1 MLLLFSLLVG
11 CSDHMVS
18 KVIRRKPEIIVS
30 PSHINFGHLISGQE
44 RENRTFSIINAGDDD
59 LRISSPVLVS
69 GNDRYELQ
77 EVEDE
82 YIIKAGELVELS
94 VEYEPKSFEAN
105 GAYIEI
111 LSNDDNEPSSL
122 ITLEGYGDAPSIQ
135 VTPTIF
141 DYGTI
146 TIGCDN
152 EERVTI
158 KNVGN
163 MPLTV
168 HEISQMVTLP
178 VDIIMELGSLP
189 ESPWVLEPE
198 HEIDFLISYIPTDV
212 GSDSS
217 EVIIFSDDPLNPEV
231 TTGQKG
237 VGDVENWFS
246 QIWVQEEISVLDILW
261 VIDNSG
267 SMNIFQTNLA
277 ANIGIFMNAF
287 ANTGADYRMA
297 VITTDRSSFITVID
311 SNTPNAEAVLSALIM
326 TGVHG
331 SGMEKGI
338 EMAYRSLDHDSAAP
352 GGDFFRDYA
361 KLAVVFVSDEPDHSF
376 PWSTYINFFNTIKPL
391 GDFIPYGVIGDVPG
405 GCIMSSNRSA
415 DPGFGYWDLIDHFGG
430 SWYSI
435 CASDWGVQLQDMAE
449 EMTGRNSFILD
460 EVDPIENTISVRVNG
475 QVSSNW
481 TYDALLNSVIFNQ
494 DHTPLEG
501 QTITIEYAVWGCG
514 E

>member
-77 EVEDE
+77 EVEEE

-135 VTPTIF
+135 VTPAIF

-178 VDIIMELGSLP
+178 VNIIMELGSLP
-189 ESPWVLEPE
+189 PAPWVLEPE

-217 EVIIFSDDPLNPEV
+217 EVIVYSDDPENPEV

-237 VGDVENWFS
+237 IGDVEHWFS
-246 QIWVQEEISVLDILW
+246 QIWIQEEISVLDVLW
-261 VIDNSG
+261 VVDNSG
-267 SMNIFQTNLA
+267 SMNIFQANLA

-297 VITTDRSSFITVID
+297 VITTDRSSFSMVID
-311 SNTPNAEAVLSALIM
+311 SNTINAESILSSLM
-326 TGVHG
+326 VTGIHG

-338 EMAYRSLDHDSAAP
+338 EMAFRSLDHDSAAP

-361 KLAVVFVSDEPDHSF
+361 KLAVVFVSDEADHSF
-376 PWSTYINFFNTIKPL
+376 PWSTYLNFFDSIKPH
-391 GDFIPYGVIGDVPG
+391 GDFIPYGVIGDVPA

-415 DPGFGYWDLIDHFGG
+415 DAGLGYWDLINHYGG

-435 CASDWGVQLQDMAE
+435 CAPDWGAQLQDMAE
-449 EMTGRNSFILD
+449 EMTGRNSFVLD
-460 EVDPIENTISVRVNG
+460 ETDPIENTILVRVNG
-475 QVSSNW
+475 QVSYDW
-481 TYDALLNSVIFNQ
+481 TYNSSLNSVIFNQ
-494 DHTPLEG
+494 DHTPMEG